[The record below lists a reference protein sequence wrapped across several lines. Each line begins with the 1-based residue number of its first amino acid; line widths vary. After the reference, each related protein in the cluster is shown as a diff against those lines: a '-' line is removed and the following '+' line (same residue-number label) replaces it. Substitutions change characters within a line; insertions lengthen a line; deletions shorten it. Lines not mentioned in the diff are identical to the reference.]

1 VTYAVA
7 GAVRQGKHWHSPI
20 ESANSETSTHWQRVP
35 TPGPR
40 ASRKHLAAAT
50 WRILAAPGGTR
61 VPRVG
66 CKDWAVDL
74 ETFQWLLTEEGQV
87 LLASAAAT
95 QGSELQVQ
103 AQLRRTAAPERVA
116 AAMAQ
121 VELRRKAVEKMG
133 EDASRMYFTREGLE
147 QATRARVAAHRAARL
162 AAAGPSVVDLTC
174 GIGGDLVAFARAGL
188 TTAGVDLDPLRVEIA
203 RANLAALG
211 LGGALRTAD
220 GTTLDVSPF
229 ASAYADPARRSGRG
243 RTFRVDDWAPPWS
256 FVETLLRGA
265 SCVKV
270 APGIPRSLMPEG
282 VEAEWVSDAGDV
294 KEAALW
300 SPRLSTTTR
309 RATVIGRGG
318 LATLTDEDDHD
329 ADVGEV
335 AEFLY
340 EPDGAVIR
348 AGLVTAVA
356 AGVGG
361 HLVDRRIAYVTSAH
375 EYRTPFAR
383 AYRVVEPLPYRE
395 KQLKAALRERRIG
408 TLTIKKRGVDISP
421 EGLRQRL
428 ALRGEEAATIVLTR
442 AGGEGIALLVE
453 PR

>member
-1 VTYAVA
+1 
-7 GAVRQGKHWHSPI
+7 
-20 ESANSETSTHWQRVP
+20 VP
-35 TPGPR
+35 TPG
-40 ASRKHLAAAT
+40 SDT
-50 WRILAAPGGTR
+50 I
-61 VPRVG
+61 G
-66 CKDWAVDL
+66 CKDAEVDL
-74 ETFQWLLTEEGQV
+74 ETFQWLLTDEGQG
-87 LLASAAAT
+87 LLAAAT
-95 QGSELQVQ
+95 AAEGPELQVQ
-103 AQLRRTAAPERVA
+103 EQLRETAAPERVA
-116 AAMAQ
+116 AAMSQ
-121 VELRRKAVEKMG
+121 VELRRTAREKMG
-133 EDASRMYFTREGLE
+133 DDAPRMYFTRDGLE

-162 AAAGPSVVDLTC
+162 AAAGTSVVDLTC

-211 LGGALRTAD
+211 LGGALSVAD
-220 GTTLDVSPF
+220 GTGLDVSPF
-229 ASAYADPARRSGRG
+229 ATAYADPARRTERG
-243 RTFRVDDWAPPWS
+243 RTFRVDDWTPPWS
-256 FVETLLRGA
+256 FVETLLTRA
-265 SCVKV
+265 ACVKV
-270 APGIPRSLMPEG
+270 APGIPRDLVPEG

-300 SPRLSTTTR
+300 SGRLATTAR

-318 LATLTDEDDHD
+318 LATLTDEDDHG
-329 ADVGEV
+329 ADVGGV

-361 HLVDRRIAYVTSAH
+361 HLVDRRIAYVTGAD
-375 EYRTPFAR
+375 EFRTPFAR
-383 AYRVVEPLPYRE
+383 TYRVVEPLPYRE
-395 KQLKAALRERRIG
+395 KQLRAALRERRIG

-421 EGLRQRL
+421 EGLRHRL
-428 ALRGEEAATIVLTR
+428 ALRGEETATIVLTR